1 MKRILF
7 KINGIRNN
15 TEKVQLKKAL
25 DKIDGVVDISVDPIQ
40 SSVEVGYNPPAT
52 NQVIQECIESTGHE
66 TTIEESEE

>member
-25 DKIDGVVDISVDPIQ
+25 DKIDGVVEISIDPIQ
-40 SSVEVGYNPPAT
+40 SSVEVAYNPPAT
-52 NQVIQECIESTGHE
+52 NGVIQDCIENTGHE
-66 TTIEESEE
+66 TTVEKTEE